1 MEGRERGETTQK
13 VFEKPWV
20 AAPYR
25 PSSPG
30 EIIGGLVRTLV
41 SKT

>member
-1 MEGRERGETTQK
+1 MRGDYPK
-13 VFEKPWV
+13 SVRKAV
-20 AAPYR
+20 GGAPYR